1 MSILPQAQQR
11 TLETPYGQAIGASF
25 SWNGGQ
31 YCAIHTDRGVVGC
44 GIYDID
50 CANEFDMAFAL
61 AKGTPENPLRQP
73 EDLYQAQIVKV
84 SKAAESIGISVGM
97 TGMEALEKMLSDFA

>member
-84 SKAAESIGISVGM
+84 SEAAESIGISVGM